1 MGSSRVERLTGPA
14 ALGTR
19 LNGGPVIAFVGVLA
33 TTDADVADAAFNRAG
48 QMFVEGLLNGLSA
61 AGLAPNIILGV
72 EPVPAFPRSRRL
84 VGRAGRFTTLGG
96 RPVHLVPFLN
106 VQPLKWLTAGISVGT
121 ALVRWAWRHRGRP
134 RLVHCLNISM
144 PPGLFVWFAARL
156 TGTKTLVSVNDVVT
170 PGGVVPH
177 TLFRKLDFALHR
189 WLLPRFDGWMVVSRA
204 IANDFLPGRRVC
216 LIEGGVSPEFFEDVS
231 TDLNVERKQSRR
243 FRIVLAGS
251 LESFNGAELAVES
264 MSHLPE
270 GYELVVAGKGTIA
283 AAVEQAAAQDD
294 RIIYRGLLDFD
305 ELLELYRS
313 ADLLLNL
320 RVTRAI
326 DTRYFFPSKL
336 MELLASGTPVLSTCT
351 GHVEEEYGA
360 VLYLLR
366 EETARAVAERVQ
378 TIAGIPAGE
387 RHALGVKARAF
398 MLTEKS
404 WKKQGERLAGYV
416 RTEIF
421 PPAVTAGQPE
431 AAHR

>member
-14 ALGTR
+14 PPGATTSLA
-19 LNGGPVIAFVGVLA
+19 PAIAFVGVLA
-33 TTDADVADAAFNRAG
+33 TTDADTAGAAFNRAA
-48 QMFVEGLLNGLSA
+48 QMFAEGLLNGLST
-61 AGLAPNIILGV
+61 AGLAPDIVLGV
-72 EPVPAFPRSRRL
+72 EPIPAFPRSRRL
-84 VGRAGRFTTLGG
+84 LGRAGRFTTLGG
-96 RPVHLVPFLN
+96 RPVRLLPFLN
-106 VQPLKWLTAGISVGT
+106 VQPLKWLTAGISVSI
-121 ALVRWAWRHRGRP
+121 ALARWAWRNRGRP

-144 PPGLFVWFAARL
+144 PPGLFVWLAARL
-156 TGTKTLVSVNDVVT
+156 TGTRTLVSVNDVVT

-177 TLFRKLDFALHR
+177 TLFRDLDFALHR

-204 IANDFLPGRRVC
+204 IANDFLPGRPVC
-216 LIEGGVSPEFFEDVS
+216 LIEGGVSPEAFEATADRS
-231 TDLNVERKQSRR
+231 PARTAAR

-251 LESFNGAELAVES
+251 LESFNGVELALES
-264 MSHLPE
+264 MSHLPD
-270 GYELVVAGKGTIA
+270 GYELVVAGKGTSAPAVEDA
-283 AAVEQAAAQDD
+283 AARDGRVV
-294 RIIYRGLLDFD
+294 YRGVLDFD

-351 GHVEEEYGA
+351 GHVEEEYGGM
-360 VLYLLR
+360 LYLLR
-366 EETARAVAERVQ
+366 EETAGAVADRVLQ
-378 TIAGIPAGE
+378 IAGMPAEE

-404 WKKQGERLAGYV
+404 WKKQGERLAEYI
-416 RTEIF
+416 RAEIL
-421 PPAVTAGQPE
+421 PPARAASQPE